1 MKRQIFSIISL
12 FLIICIIATILTGC
26 GCKHEWKDATCT
38 SAMSCSLCGEIQGKP
53 IGHTWT
59 EASCTAPKTCST
71 CGETEGVSLE
81 HTYSDWAVEVK
92 ASVSSSGKMVRRCST
107 CNRADSKSYDLS
119 SYVKDKRF
127 IFTPQEFRKIF
138 FDNFVDLNYS
148 KFGGAQIEAKGGQVV
163 VAIRDNLYN
172 NVGNVG
178 FVVKS
183 NTWKMA
189 SSFTESG
196 FEGVVMIISADTA
209 FVANSMQ
216 CLIMSCDPTVNENV
230 AKEIAK
236 EVLNEAYEFGGITYS
251 ITATKDY
258 YMMTAVAK

>member
-1 MKRQIFSIISL
+1 MKHQFFTIISL
-12 FLIICIIATILTGC
+12 SLILCITATILTGC
-26 GCKHEWKDATCT
+26 GCKHEWKEATCT
-38 SAMSCSLCGEIQGKP
+38 SAMCCSLCGGIQGEP

-59 EASCTAPKTCST
+59 DATCAAPKTCST

-81 HTYSDWAVEVK
+81 HTYSDWAVEVEAT
-92 ASVSSSGKMVRRCST
+92 ASISGKKVRRCSS
-107 CNRADSKSYDLS
+107 CDKVDSESYSLS
-119 SYVKDKRF
+119 SFVKDKKF

-148 KFGGAQIEAKGGQVV
+148 KFGGAQIEAKDGQVV

-178 FVVKS
+178 FVVNS

-216 CLIMSCDPTVNENV
+216 CLIMSCDPTANANV
-230 AKEIAK
+230 AKEVAK
-236 EVLNEAYEFGGITYS
+236 EVLKEAYEFGGITYS